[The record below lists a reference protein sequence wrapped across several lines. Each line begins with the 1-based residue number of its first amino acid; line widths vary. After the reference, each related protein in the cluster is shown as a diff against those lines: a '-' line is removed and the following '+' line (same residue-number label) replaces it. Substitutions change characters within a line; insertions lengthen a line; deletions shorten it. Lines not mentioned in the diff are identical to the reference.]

1 MCTFA
6 LENLAIMVQKR
17 PLHPILAQADEIAE
31 RGLVVFDDIRSM
43 PLYDEPYTTD
53 LMTIS
58 INFSGWVKAECDM
71 RPVLFQSHD
80 LAVVTPHHILCARES
95 SADYHAMI
103 IVLSPR
109 FQEEMKLH
117 YPDIYHDNHHYIYR
131 QDINL
136 NDSQFQ
142 RIVDI
147 A

>member
-1 MCTFA
+1 
-6 LENLAIMVQKR
+6 MVQKR

-58 INFSGWVKAECDM
+58 INLSGWVKAECDM
-71 RPVLFQSHD
+71 RPVVFQPHD

-109 FQEEMKLH
+109 FQGGDEASLSRH
-117 YPDIYHDNHHYIYR
+117 LSR
-131 QDINL
+131 
-136 NDSQFQ
+136 
-142 RIVDI
+142 
-147 A
+147 